1 MEESADRP
9 ARRRHIA
16 QRSSRGAR
24 DKSLRIGRTRV
35 GKGLFARKHYPTHAI
50 IGEILGEVIHDP
62 YYYSSYCMD
71 IGDGRMLEP
80 EPPFRFVNHSCEP
93 NCEFDWFDLVP
104 EGGSQAVRRVY
115 LIALR
120 EIKPGEELTI
130 DYNWSAEG
138 AIVCRCGAPTC
149 RGWIVD
155 PDQLAQVPSDRR
167 PS

>member
-1 MEESADRP
+1 
-9 ARRRHIA
+9 
-16 QRSSRGAR
+16 
-24 DKSLRIGRTRV
+24 
-35 GKGLFARKHYPTHAI
+35 
-50 IGEILGEVIHDP
+50 
-62 YYYSSYCMD
+62 MD
-71 IGDGRMLEP
+71 IGDGRVLEP

-138 AIVCRCGAPTC
+138 AIACRCGAPTC

-155 PDQLAQVPSDRR
+155 PDQLARVSADRCT
-167 PS
+167 S